1 MLCTHLALSLYKIGF
16 GSAKSNLKT
25 VFSFAVQVSRCIYVC
40 GMNNMQVN
48 TEQPKLWYA
57 IRVTYNRELKVKA
70 ELDVMGVE
78 NFVPMQYTEVL
89 HNGRNVR
96 RLVPSVH
103 NLIFVRMAE
112 ADMKEFKATTK
123 LPVRYIMDREKKCPI
138 VVPDAQ
144 MANFIAAA
152 GTADEQLVYIDP
164 AIVQMKRGTR
174 VRVTGGIFA
183 GLEGVFMRVKGD
195 RRVVVSIPGLVAV
208 ATAYI
213 HPSLIEKLE

>member
-1 MLCTHLALSLYKIGF
+1 
-16 GSAKSNLKT
+16 
-25 VFSFAVQVSRCIYVC
+25 
-40 GMNNMQVN
+40 MQVN

-112 ADMKEFKATTK
+112 ADMKEFKTTTK

-138 VVPDAQ
+138 VVPDVQ

-174 VRVTGGIFA
+174 VRVTGGLFA

>member
-1 MLCTHLALSLYKIGF
+1 
-16 GSAKSNLKT
+16 
-25 VFSFAVQVSRCIYVC
+25 
-40 GMNNMQVN
+40 
-48 TEQPKLWYA
+48 
-57 IRVTYNRELKVKA
+57 
-70 ELDVMGVE
+70 
-78 NFVPMQYTEVL
+78 
-89 HNGRNVR
+89 
-96 RLVPSVH
+96 
-103 NLIFVRMAE
+103 MAE

-138 VVPDAQ
+138 VVPDVQ

-174 VRVTGGIFA
+174 VRVTGGLFA
-183 GLEGVFMRVKGD
+183 GLEGVFMRVKSD

>member
-1 MLCTHLALSLYKIGF
+1 
-16 GSAKSNLKT
+16 
-25 VFSFAVQVSRCIYVC
+25 
-40 GMNNMQVN
+40 MQVK
-48 TEQPKLWYA
+48 TEQSKLWYA

-70 ELDVMGVE
+70 ELDAMGVE
-78 NFVPMQYTEVL
+78 NFVPMQYIEVL
-89 HNGRNVR
+89 HNGRSVR

-112 ADMKEFKATTK
+112 ADMKELKATTK

-138 VVPDAQ
+138 VVPDVQ
-144 MANFIAAA
+144 MANFIAVA
-152 GTADEQLVYIDP
+152 GTANDQLVYFDP
-164 AIVQMKRGTR
+164 AVVQMKKGTR